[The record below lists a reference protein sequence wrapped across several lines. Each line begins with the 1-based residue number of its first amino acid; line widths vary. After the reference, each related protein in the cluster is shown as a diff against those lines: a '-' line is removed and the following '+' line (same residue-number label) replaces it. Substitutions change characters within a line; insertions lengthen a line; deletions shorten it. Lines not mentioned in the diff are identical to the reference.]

1 MKICLAIKV
10 LTKVLIKIKKAVVCS
25 TSYDEL
31 IDSVK
36 SKRYTY
42 NRINRMLLHI
52 LVGFTKE
59 MSKSMKEIDYIR
71 ILGFND
77 KGRSYLNKVKKEV
90 NLPILSRFK
99 RNFSPI
105 LDFELKTTSIYG
117 LINNDRNL
125 IVEEYNNHLGGEN
138 NER

>member
-1 MKICLAIKV
+1 
-10 LTKVLIKIKKAVVCS
+10 
-25 TSYDEL
+25 
-31 IDSVK
+31 
-36 SKRYTY
+36 
-42 NRINRMLLHI
+42 
-52 LVGFTKE
+52 
-59 MSKSMKEIDYIR
+59 MKEIDYIR

-105 LDFELKTTSIYG
+105 LDFELKTTSIFG

-125 IVEEYNNHLGGEN
+125 ILEEYNNHLGGEN
-138 NER
+138 NEK

>member
-1 MKICLAIKV
+1 MSSYQGVDEGIDKKL
-10 LTKVLIKIKKAVVCS
+10 KKAVVCS

-125 IVEEYNNHLGGEN
+125 ILEEYNNHLGGEN
-138 NER
+138 NEK